1 MTRACTSQLCP
12 ERAGL
17 SWEGR
22 GGGHRGGE
30 GAERRIEPEPVE
42 EERSGEAG
50 DGRGRPT
57 ADALNLTDGEG

>member
-1 MTRACTSQLCP
+1 MHLPAVSREGGSVLGGA
-12 ERAGL
+12 
-17 SWEGR
+17 GR
-22 GGGHRGGE
+22 GGGAG
-30 GAERRIEPEPVE
+30 ERRIEPEPVE

>member
-22 GGGHRGGE
+22 GEEGGAG
-30 GAERRIEPEPVE
+30 ERRIEPEPVE